1 MQGKV
6 LLERSASSV
15 YVGVDVCK
23 DHLDVFLHPLGK
35 HLRVANGSDGLKR
48 LRRTLATLDVALVTM
63 EATGKYHRLAQRSL
77 AQAGFAVAIVNPLRA
92 RLFAEAAGALAKTDR
107 VDAKMLAILG
117 EALEPQARPIA
128 SEALE
133 ALQELVRAHSA
144 ATAERTALI
153 NRLTASRT
161 AFLKAELRRRLKS
174 VEGHLKRL
182 HTTIDKHIAADPL
195 LARRREILVSIP
207 GIGPTVAANLLTD
220 LAELGSLD
228 RRAIASLAG
237 LAPFADD
244 SAGTHGQ
251 RRVRGG
257 RAHARRS
264 LYCAALSAAR
274 HDRQLAT
281 FYRRLREAGK
291 KPKVA
296 LTAVMRKLVVLANTL
311 ITENRL
317 WQPIHA

>member
-23 DHLDVFLHPLGK
+23 DYLDVFLHPLGK
-35 HLRVANGSDGLKR
+35 HLRVANGSGGLRQLKR
-48 LRRTLATLDVALVTM
+48 ALAALDVALVIM

-77 AQAGFAVAIVNPLRA
+77 VQAGFAVAIVNPLRA

-117 EALEPQARPIA
+117 EALAPQARPIA

-174 VEGHLKRL
+174 LDGHLKRL
-182 HTTIDKHIAADPL
+182 RSTIDTHIAADPI

-251 RRVRGG
+251 RRIRGG

-274 HDRQLAT
+274 YDRQLGT

-317 WQPIHA
+317 WEPIRA